1 MVNKKKF
8 FYIIPPGNRL
18 KILLLFILSFTGV
31 FLEVVGIGAVL
42 PAVSLITDTD
52 RSFFGFDFY
61 DLYQNSLF
69 VSYLDF
75 DATVLFFLFLIFF
88 IKFIFFLFLSWYQLN
103 FVADFSVQ
111 LSRSLFQK
119 YLYSN
124 YSLFFTKNSSEFMR
138 NVINEGNGF
147 IKKVFIPI
155 VQTFMDVLILL
166 GIVFLIFSVDVK
178 SSMILLLIYGTFVI
192 LYISIIKKKLFKIG
206 QEQLIHSRLKMKSSQ
221 ESFQGIKTL
230 KIFLREKNFIDRYVY
245 HFWRDAN
252 FSKIIGFIQ
261 VVPKYSIEII
271 TVSSFIFLCLFMLK
285 DGVKFIDIVPTLALY
300 VTAAT
305 RIIPSVARLT
315 NNNQMIK
322 TGTAGLNNLYNEFK
336 NLEKVQTN
344 NLKIK
349 NFDFEK
355 NISLNNVSFS
365 YTKERTKILND
376 INLIIKKGEAIGIV
390 GKTGSGKTT
399 LVDLILGLIDPSK
412 GEILVDNIN
421 ICQNKRGWINVIGY
435 VPQETFIFDDT
446 VKNNIIFDFN
456 KEIDINRLNAS
467 VYKSALNSFM
477 DTEGLETKTGDRGS
491 RLSGGQ
497 KQRIGIARAIYKKS
511 KLIIFDEPTSSLDI
525 KTEKDI
531 MNNIYKLK
539 SDNTLIIISHRSSN
553 LAECDRIFEIK
564 NGKLLKLK

>member
-365 YTKERTKILND
+365 YTKESIKILND